1 MALNGIDIS
10 NWQAGIDL
18 AAVPCDFAICKATQ
32 GVNYTSPDCCR
43 QVELARSVGKLFGVY
58 HYINGVGVDA
68 EANYFVRS
76 VENWIKLGMLGL
88 DFEENQNGA
97 WMDFDYL
104 DKIVKAVIN
113 LTNVHPAI
121 YGQQSIYEKLKKVA
135 DANDCGLWIAQYADM
150 NPTGY
155 QSTPWN
161 EGAYVCAIRQYS
173 SCGRLS
179 GYGGNLDL
187 NKFYGDKEAW
197 QKYACPSG
205 AEPEPVPEPVQ
216 PDTSTAPAGRTIDL
230 IAYIA
235 ENGLDGQA
243 RKDYCG
249 TRYDEVQAMIDH
261 IGSASADELADEVWE
276 GVYGNDPLRKTV
288 LDICG
293 RYKEVKAIVNGGGS
307 GDSQL
312 YTVASGD
319 TLSAIASKFGV
330 TVEEI
335 VSANGIAD
343 PNLIYV
349 GQRLSIPIGGTA
361 STKHVYTVQSG
372 DTLSGIAAKF
382 GTTYQA
388 IAAANGI
395 SDPNRIYP
403 GQVLTI

>member
-1 MALNGIDIS
+1 MAMQGIDIS

-32 GVNYTSPDCCR
+32 GTTYTSPDCCR
-43 QVELARSVGKLFGVY
+43 QVELARSAGKLFGVY
-58 HYINGVGVDA
+58 HYVAGGNAQA
-68 EANYFVRS
+68 EADFFVDS
-76 VENWIKLGMLGL
+76 IQNWLGKGTLCVDWEQGS
-88 DFEENQNGA
+88 NAA
-97 WMDFDYL
+97 WGDLAYL
-104 DKIVKAVIN
+104 DAVCRRIIKRTGIVPLVYASQSVFPWDATKALNAGNWV
-113 LTNVHPAI
+113 
-121 YGQQSIYEKLKKVA
+121 
-135 DANDCGLWIAQYADM
+135 AQYAD
-150 NPTGY
+150 NNATGY
-155 QSTPWN
+155 QDTPWN
-161 EGAYVCAIRQYS
+161 EGNYSCTIRQYS
-173 SCGRLS
+173 SNGRLA
-179 GYGGNLDL
+179 GYGGSLDL
-187 NKFYGDKEAW
+187 NKFYGDKEEW

-205 AEPEPVPEPVQ
+205 AEPEPVPSPVQ

-235 ENGLDGQA
+235 ENGLEGQA

-276 GVYGNDPLRKTV
+276 GVYGNNPLRKTV

-293 RYKEVKAIVNGGGS
+293 RYDGVAAIVNGGGS

-312 YTVASGD
+312 YTVQSGD
-319 TLSAIASKFGV
+319 TLSGIASRYGV
-330 TVEEI
+330 TVDSI
-335 VSANGIAD
+335 VAANGIQN
-343 PNLIYV
+343 PNLIYA

-395 SDPNRIYP
+395 LDPDRIYA
-403 GQVLTI
+403 GQVLTIG

>member
-18 AAVPCDFAICKATQ
+18 VAVPCDFAICKATQ
-32 GVNYTSPDCCR
+32 GTAYTSPDCCR
-43 QVELARSVGKLFGVY
+43 QVELAKSAGKLFGVY
-58 HYINGVGVDA
+58 HYVAGGNAQA
-68 EANYFVRS
+68 EADFFVDS
-76 VENWIKLGMLGL
+76 VLNWIGKGTLCV
-88 DFEENQNGA
+88 DWEENQNAA
-97 WMDFDYL
+97 WGDLSYL
-104 DKIVKAVIN
+104 DAVCRRIIERTGVIPLVYASKAVFPWDVSKALN
-113 LTNVHPAI
+113 AGNWV
-121 YGQQSIYEKLKKVA
+121 
-135 DANDCGLWIAQYADM
+135 AQYADM

-155 QSTPWN
+155 QDEPWN
-161 EGAYVCAIRQYS
+161 EGAYSCAIRQYS

-187 NKFYGDKEAW
+187 NKFYGDREAW
-197 QKYACPSG
+197 QAYACPSG
-205 AEPEPVPEPVQ
+205 SEPQPAPEPVE

-230 IAYIA
+230 IAHIA
-235 ENGLDGQA
+235 KNNLTGKA
-243 RKDYCG
+243 RMDYCG
-249 TRYDEVQAMIDH
+249 SRYDEVQDMINH
-261 IGSASADELADEVWE
+261 IDKASADELADEVWE

-293 RYKEVKAIVNGGGS
+293 RYDEVRAIVNGGGS

-312 YTVASGD
+312 YTVVSGD
-319 TLSAIASKFGV
+319 TLSGIALRYGV
-330 TVEEI
+330 TVDAI
-335 VSANGIAD
+335 VSANGIQN
-343 PNLIYV
+343 PSLIYP

-372 DTLSGIAAKF
+372 DTLSGIAERF
-382 GTTYQA
+382 GTTYQK

>member
-1 MALNGIDIS
+1 MSLNGIDIS
-10 NWQAGIDL
+10 NWQSGIDL

-32 GVNYTSPDCCR
+32 GTTYTSPDCCR
-43 QVELARSVGKLFGVY
+43 QVELAKSVGKLFGVY
-58 HYINGVGVDA
+58 HYVSGGNAQA
-68 EANYFVRS
+68 EADFFIDS
-76 VENWIKLGMLGL
+76 VLNWVGK
-88 DFEENQNGA
+88 GA
-97 WMDFDYL
+97 LCVDWEQGDNAAWGDLSYL
-104 DKIVKAVIN
+104 DAVCRRIIERTGVVPLVYASQAVFPWDTTKA
-113 LTNVHPAI
+113 L
-121 YGQQSIYEKLKKVA
+121 
-135 DANDCGLWIAQYADM
+135 DAGNWVAQYAD
-150 NPTGY
+150 NDATGY
-155 QSTPWN
+155 QDEPWN
-161 EGAYVCAIRQYS
+161 EGAYSCAIRQYS
-173 SCGRLS
+173 SNGRLA
-179 GYGGNLDL
+179 GYGGALDL
-187 NKFYGDKEAW
+187 NKFYGDSAAW
-197 QKYACPSG
+197 QSYACPEG

-235 ENGLDGQA
+235 ENGLDGQE
-243 RKDYCG
+243 RKDWCG
-249 TRYDEVQAMIDH
+249 SRYEEVQAMINH
-261 IGSASADELADEVWE
+261 IASASAEELADEVWE
-276 GVYGNDPLRKTV
+276 GVYGNNPLRQTV

-293 RYKEVKAIVNGGGS
+293 RYEEVKAIVNGGGS

-319 TLSAIASKFGV
+319 TLSGIASKFGV
-330 TVEEI
+330 TVDEI

-372 DTLSGIAAKF
+372 DTLSGIASKF

>member
-32 GVNYTSPDCCR
+32 GTTYTSPDCCR
-43 QVELARSVGKLFGVY
+43 QVELARSCGKLFGVY
-58 HYINGVGVDA
+58 HYVAGGNAQA
-68 EANYFVRS
+68 EADFFVDS
-76 VENWIKLGMLGL
+76 VMNWIGKGTLCVDWEQGDNSAWGDLG
-88 DFEENQNGA
+88 
-97 WMDFDYL
+97 YL
-104 DKIVKAVIN
+104 DAVCRRIIERTGIVPLVYASKAVFPWDTAKALN
-113 LTNVHPAI
+113 AGNWV
-121 YGQQSIYEKLKKVA
+121 
-135 DANDCGLWIAQYADM
+135 AQYA
-150 NPTGY
+150 NNEATGF
-155 QSTPWN
+155 QDAPWN
-161 EGAYVCAIRQYS
+161 EGAYSCAIRQYS
-173 SCGRLS
+173 SNGRLA
-179 GYGGNLDL
+179 GYGGSLDL
-187 NKFYGDKEAW
+187 NKFYGNKSAW
-197 QKYACPSG
+197 QAYACPDG

-230 IAYIA
+230 IAHIA

-249 TRYDEVQAMIDH
+249 SRYDEVQAMIDH

-276 GVYGNDPLRKTV
+276 GVYGNNPLRQTV

-293 RYKEVKAIVNGGGS
+293 RYEEVKAIVNGGGS

-319 TLSAIASKFGV
+319 TLSGIASKFGV
-330 TVEEI
+330 TVDEI

-388 IAAANGI
+388 IAADNGI